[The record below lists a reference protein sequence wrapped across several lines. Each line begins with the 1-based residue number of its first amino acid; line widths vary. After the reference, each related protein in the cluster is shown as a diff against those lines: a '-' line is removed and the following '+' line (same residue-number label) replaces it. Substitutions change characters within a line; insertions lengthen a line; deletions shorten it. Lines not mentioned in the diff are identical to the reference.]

1 MPDSRRLDP
10 VPPLDAAIRDSQVEA
25 LLVEGLDAHFTGRHE
40 EAIHLW
46 TRVLFLDRS
55 HERARAYIERAQ
67 SALAERQRRGEEM
80 LETSQELLDQGNTE
94 AARALLREIV
104 SAGGDDERAASLR
117 LKLERLERVHAAAR
131 PAMSP
136 DAVDVEADEA
146 TWSPR
151 RVWTVVG
158 TAVALVLIATTL
170 AFTNATVRGWMGL
183 TTPGEGLAIRTGP
196 VALPVLSTSDV
207 ALVRARTFYGR
218 GRLAEALQALDR
230 VGVDSAS
237 RASADALRV
246 EIQRLLLAS
255 AAQRAHGGDHP

>member
-1 MPDSRRLDP
+1 MADSRRHDP
-10 VPPLDAAIRDSQVEA
+10 VPPLDAEIRDSQVEA
-25 LLVEGLDAHFTGRHE
+25 LLVDGLESYFKGRYE

-55 HERARAYIERAQ
+55 HARARAYIDRAQ
-67 SALAERQRRGEEM
+67 AAVAERQRRGEE
-80 LETSQELLDQGNTE
+80 LLQASQEFLDQGQTD
-94 AARALLREIV
+94 AARDLLREIV
-104 SAGGDDERAASLR
+104 STGGDDERAAALR
-117 LKLERLERVHAAAR
+117 LKLERLERVHAANR
-131 PAMSP
+131 PA
-136 DAVDVEADEA
+136 A
-146 TWSPR
+146 TPNVPKAEVVQAWRRPR
-151 RVWTVVG
+151 RAWAIAGTV
-158 TAVALVLIATTL
+158 AVLVVI
-170 AFTNATVRGWMGL
+170 TVAGSLSSPTIRGWMGL
-183 TTPGEGLAIRTGP
+183 SAPGEGLVARTGP

-237 RASADALRV
+237 RVPADALRV